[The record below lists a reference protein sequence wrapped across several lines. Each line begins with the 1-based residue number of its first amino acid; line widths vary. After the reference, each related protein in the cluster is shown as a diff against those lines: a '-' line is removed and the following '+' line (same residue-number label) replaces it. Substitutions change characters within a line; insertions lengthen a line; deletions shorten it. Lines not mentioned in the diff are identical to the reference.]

1 MDPLSA
7 PEATGEE
14 PASAAVETAEG
25 FVDTAEAAAPL
36 SSWADLSEEATAP
49 TTAVEP
55 EEFGLEPATTSAP
68 LSGGGAASFGA
79 PGEVSDT
86 EELPQFD
93 ALSLLTTEAKE
104 ESGPVTTEQL
114 QDPAPDV
121 AEGAEPPSEAVDQPI
136 EASES
141 APLESL
147 VDPKAEVDFEP
158 QEAVVDSAEPELSA
172 AADVPASPDCL
183 KRRKIRLLPL
193 RRF

>member
-68 LSGGGAASFGA
+68 LSGA
-79 PGEVSDT
+79 SDT

-93 ALSLLTTEAKE
+93 ALSLLTSEVKE
-104 ESGPVTTEQL
+104 ESEPVTTEQFFRNFKVLLLKL
-114 QDPAPDV
+114 QR
-121 AEGAEPPSEAVDQPI
+121 I
-136 EASES
+136 
-141 APLESL
+141 LN
-147 VDPKAEVDFEP
+147 
-158 QEAVVDSAEPELSA
+158 
-172 AADVPASPDCL
+172 
-183 KRRKIRLLPL
+183 LLQKP
-193 RRF
+193 